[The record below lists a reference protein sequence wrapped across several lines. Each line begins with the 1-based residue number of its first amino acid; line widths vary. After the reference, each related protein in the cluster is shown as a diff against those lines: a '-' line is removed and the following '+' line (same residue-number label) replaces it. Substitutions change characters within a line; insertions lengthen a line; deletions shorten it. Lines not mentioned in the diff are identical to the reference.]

1 MYTKAVGQF
10 GKGLEAGTRHFTDSR
25 CDRVT
30 MTSWRGSVWQKLC
43 DTGITKQRWEVM
55 GVYKLSGAGVQV
67 WLCDTGIT
75 KYRAGKGWH
84 QNRARTR
91 FRQGKSLGRG
101 KSTIQTAKGA
111 ETVLENVKL
120 GAKMDS
126 VRG

>member
-75 KYRAGKGWH
+75 KYRTQGHVWAWH
-84 QNRARTR
+84 RHQKQNRIR
-91 FRQGKSLGRG
+91 FYSQDRDRMASEPR
-101 KSTIQTAKGA
+101 
-111 ETVLENVKL
+111 
-120 GAKMDS
+120 
-126 VRG
+126 